1 MGSTKNPA
9 SSLGPSS
16 AASTKPI
23 VPVNPNLFVITGG
36 PGAGKTTLLRELERR
51 GFCCVPEIAREI
63 IREQVAANG
72 DALPW
77 ANTLRYTQ
85 LMLARS
91 VDCYRQHTL
100 ASRLTFIDRGIPDVL
115 CYAQIINLEATSD
128 IQSACET
135 YRYNPTVFIAPPWQE
150 IYSTD
155 EERKETFA
163 DAVKVYERMVEVYR
177 HCGYDLVVL
186 PRVNPEQRAEFVL
199 ATLAS
204 LASAS
209 VLDKESHG

>member
-1 MGSTKNPA
+1 MVQTPTA
-9 SSLGPSS
+9 
-16 AASTKPI
+16 
-23 VPVNPNLFVITGG
+23 NPNLFVITGG

-63 IREQVAANG
+63 IREEVATHG
-72 DALPW
+72 EALPW

-85 LMLARS
+85 LMLDRS
-91 VDCYRQHTL
+91 VICYQQYAS
-100 ASRLTFIDRGIPDVL
+100 ASRVTFIDRGLPDVL
-115 CYAQIINLEATSD
+115 CYAQIINLEATAE

-135 YRYNPTVFIAPPWQE
+135 CRYNPKVFIAPPWKE

-177 HCGYDLVVL
+177 QCGYHLIEL
-186 PRVNPEQRAEFVL
+186 PRVSATARADFVL
-199 ATLAS
+199 ANL
-204 LASAS
+204 
-209 VLDKESHG
+209 E

>member
-1 MGSTKNPA
+1 MVRTHIES
-9 SSLGPSS
+9 
-16 AASTKPI
+16 
-23 VPVNPNLFVITGG
+23 PNLFVITGG

-63 IREQVAANG
+63 IREQVAAKG

-91 VDCYRQHTL
+91 VATYQHHIP
-100 ASRLTFIDRGIPDVL
+100 ANRVTFTDRGLPDVL
-115 CYAQIINLEATSD
+115 CYAQLINLEATAE

-135 YRYNPTVFIAPPWQE
+135 YRYNARVFIAPPWEE

-155 EERKETFA
+155 DERKETFA
-163 DAVKVYERMVEVYR
+163 DAVKVYERMVEVYGQ
-177 HCGYDLVVL
+177 CGYDLIEL
-186 PRVNPEQRAEFVL
+186 QRLSASARADFVL
-199 ATLAS
+199 AS
-204 LASAS
+204 L
-209 VLDKESHG
+209 E

>member
-1 MGSTKNPA
+1 MVLT
-9 SSLGPSS
+9 
-16 AASTKPI
+16 PI
-23 VPVNPNLFVITGG
+23 ANPNLFVITGG
-36 PGAGKTTLLRELERR
+36 PGAGKTTLLHELERW

-77 ANTLRYTQ
+77 ANALQYTQ

-91 VDCYRQHTL
+91 VASYKHQTP
-100 ASRLTFIDRGIPDVL
+100 ASRVTFIDRGIPDVL
-115 CYAQIINLEATSD
+115 CYGQIINLEATAE

-135 YRYNPTVFIAPPWQE
+135 YRYNSRVFIAPPWKE

-177 HCGYDLVVL
+177 QCGYNLIELPLVSAIA
-186 PRVNPEQRAEFVL
+186 RADFVL
-199 ATLAS
+199 ARLNGTR
-204 LASAS
+204 
-209 VLDKESHG
+209 

>member
-1 MGSTKNPA
+1 MVQTHIA
-9 SSLGPSS
+9 
-16 AASTKPI
+16 
-23 VPVNPNLFVITGG
+23 NPNLFVIAGG

-51 GFCCVPEIAREI
+51 GFRCVPEIAREI

-77 ANTLRYTQ
+77 ADTLRYTQ

-91 VDCYRQHTL
+91 VVCYQQHTP

-115 CYAQIINLEATSD
+115 CYAQIINLETVAE

-135 YRYNPTVFIAPPWQE
+135 YRYNSKVFIAPPWKE

-155 EERKETFA
+155 AERKETFA

-177 HCGYDLVVL
+177 QCGYDLVEL
-186 PRVNPEQRAEFVL
+186 PRVNPAQRADFLL
-199 ATLAS
+199 AGLET

-209 VLDKESHG
+209 VLDKESRG

>member
-1 MGSTKNPA
+1 MVQTHIA
-9 SSLGPSS
+9 
-16 AASTKPI
+16 
-23 VPVNPNLFVITGG
+23 NPNLFVITGG

-51 GFCCVPEIAREI
+51 GFHCVPEIAREI
-63 IREQVAANG
+63 IRQQVAANG

-77 ANTLRYTQ
+77 ADTLRYTQ

-91 VDCYRQHTL
+91 VDCYLQHTP

-115 CYAQIINLEATSD
+115 CYAQIINLEAVAE

-135 YRYNPTVFIAPPWQE
+135 YRYNPIVFIAPPWQE

-163 DAVKVYERMVEVYR
+163 DAAKVYERMVEVYR
-177 HCGYDLVVL
+177 QCGYDLIEL
-186 PRVNPEQRAEFVL
+186 PRVSATARADFVL
-199 ATLAS
+199 AQLNGGARR
-204 LASAS
+204 S
-209 VLDKESHG
+209 VLDADVSG